1 MNGQSEDDSA
11 AEEEN
16 DKAKRKRNEAIFRN
30 MTFDNQGQ
38 PIIQH
43 HPNVENL
50 FNQNVSAKY
59 RFLREKRDTEED
71 EAIKNLKDIKQK
83 RNVLAKK
90 E

>member
-1 MNGQSEDDSA
+1 
-11 AEEEN
+11 
-16 DKAKRKRNEAIFRN
+16 

-59 RFLREKRDTEED
+59 KFLRDKPIPTEED

-90 E
+90 D